1 MRLHTLPVSLIALLH
16 LCIGASCSL
25 STDTSNATHPPLFVA
40 PNPRLKTYHTA
51 LSTLL
56 PILPILAPPPTH
68 TLLVTLATSAFK
80 PLLYNY
86 LCFLRY
92 RAKWGTTSP
101 THEQSSGNET
111 EPNDR
116 WSFIRRKHFY
126 EDTQKILIVTSD
138 QALAEELSEFGVVV
152 WYLDAIDWDS
162 TEAQEYIDETLEDEK
177 LRKEFERIIR
187 DDLFATVRM
196 MDLLLP
202 PTRSESNSRSA
213 IRQIRPSV
221 KGFGAKMLEWGSLHY
236 QSLMLERTLV
246 MSTLVGALVEAQQVD
261 TRWRVQQERGW
272 KDKWEYHDWDNEP
285 PLIEEPFV
293 GVKGVLLADNDAVWL
308 SNPASFFAHHYRPQ
322 GSHPSFVV
330 ASDTDPYSPHLSQYG
345 LSYTPC
351 ACFIY
356 SRTSDAEAP
365 SASPNPLPEAKEY
378 YSPSTGAATGW
389 RFTAICHIAMILR
402 SIEDGLAQLI
412 GADNAEL
419 DVEGKARLSTLR
431 RAIAPS
437 FQGTSLGPAM
447 FLAEDEDPV
456 LPVLTHEEW
465 METLGSFDES
475 KIIGLLKEAG
485 LGGALRDL
493 INDPEAYAN
502 NARDRRKMCEDL
514 AISKSKRTTCPN
526 PIPEMDRTSLTIPA
540 QNGRAFHRGIKTEV
554 LPYDI
559 FPPGM
564 RYFDGGLASGE
575 RPCVVHANYATGKTK
590 TELLKRE
597 KLWALVQDERGQY
610 RCDAEVMDRA
620 K

>member
-1 MRLHTLPVSLIALLH
+1 MRLHSLPVSLIALLQ
-16 LCIGASCSL
+16 LCIGASCS
-25 STDTSNATHPPLFVA
+25 SSSETSNTTHPPLFVP
-40 PNPRLKTYHTA
+40 PNLRLKTYHTS

-92 RAKWGTTSP
+92 RAEWGTTSP
-101 THEQSSGNET
+101 SHEQSSGNET
-111 EPNDR
+111 DPTDR
-116 WSFIRRKHFY
+116 WSYIRRKQLY

-138 QALAEELSEFGVVV
+138 QALAEELSEFGIVV

-162 TEAQEYIDETLEDEK
+162 REAHQYLDGTLEDEK
-177 LRKEFERIIR
+177 LKNEFERLIR
-187 DDLFATVRM
+187 DDPFATVRM

-202 PTRSESNSRSA
+202 PTRSESSSSA
-213 IRQIRPSV
+213 TRQPRTTS
-221 KGFGAKMLEWGSLHY
+221 KGLGAKMLEWGSLHY

-261 TRWRVQQERGW
+261 TRWRLEQERW
-272 KDKWEYHDWDNEP
+272 WEEKWESHDWNNEP
-285 PLIEEPFV
+285 PLIKEPFV
-293 GVKGVLLADNDAVWL
+293 GVKGILLADNDAVWL
-308 SNPASFFAHHYRPQ
+308 ANPASFFAHHYRPQ

-330 ASDTDPYSPHLSQYG
+330 ASDTDPYSPHVNQYG

-389 RFTAICHIAMILR
+389 RFIAICHIAMILR
-402 SIEDGLAQLI
+402 SIEDGLAQVI
-412 GADNAEL
+412 GADDAEL
-419 DVEGKARLSTLR
+419 DAEGKARLSTLR

-447 FLAEDEDPV
+447 YLAEDDNPV

-465 METLGSFDES
+465 TETLGSFDDS
-475 KIIGLLKEAG
+475 KIIALLEEAG

-502 NARDRRKMCEDL
+502 NARDGRRMCENL
-514 AISKSKRTTCPN
+514 AISRSKRTTCSNPN
-526 PIPEMDRTSLTIPA
+526 PSMDRTSLTIPA
-540 QNGRAFHRGIKTEV
+540 QKGRAFHRGVKTKV
-554 LPYDI
+554 LPYDV

-564 RYFDGGLASGE
+564 RYFDGGLARGE

-590 TELLKRE
+590 EELLRRE
-597 KLWALVQDERGQY
+597 KLWALMQDEQGEY
-610 RCDAEVMDRA
+610 RCDAEVMSRA